1 MALFHVMALDKS
13 NALDLRLENRAAHLE
28 WAKAAGDTVRMAGPL
43 LADDGESFVGS
54 VFLIEAESEEAL
66 KAFQAEDPYI
76 KAGLFQTVDIRPFKL
91 VISN

>member
-1 MALFHVMALDKS
+1 MALFHVMALDKPD
-13 NALDLRLENRAAHLE
+13 ALDLRLENRAAHLE

-66 KAFQAEDPYI
+66 KAFQAEDPYV

>member
-1 MALFHVMALDKS
+1 MALFHVMALDKPD
-13 NALDLRLENRAAHLE
+13 ALDLRLENRAAHLE

-43 LADDGESFVGS
+43 LADDGESFIGS

-66 KAFQAEDPYI
+66 KAFQAEDPYV

>member
-1 MALFHVMALDKS
+1 MALFHVMALDKPG
-13 NALDLRLENRAAHLE
+13 ALDLRLENRAAHLE

-43 LADDGESFVGS
+43 LADDGESFIGS
-54 VFLIEAESEEAL
+54 VFLIEAESEETL
-66 KAFQAEDPYI
+66 KAFQADDPYV

>member
-1 MALFHVMALDKS
+1 MALFHVMALDKPG
-13 NALDLRLENRAAHLE
+13 ALDLRLENRAAHLE

-43 LADDGESFVGS
+43 LADDGESFIGS

-66 KAFQAEDPYI
+66 KAFQAEDPYV
-76 KAGLFQTVDIRPFKL
+76 KAGLFQTVDFRPFKL

>member
-1 MALFHVMALDKS
+1 MALFHVMALDKPD
-13 NALDLRLENRAAHLE
+13 ALDLRLENRAAHLE

-66 KAFQAEDPYI
+66 KAIQAEDPYV

>member
-1 MALFHVMALDKS
+1 MPLFHVMALDKPD
-13 NALDLRLENRAAHLE
+13 ALDLRLENRAAHLE

-43 LADDGESFVGS
+43 LADDGESFIGS

-66 KAFQAEDPYI
+66 KAFQAEDPYV

>member
-1 MALFHVMALDKS
+1 MALFHVMALDKPG
-13 NALDLRLENRAAHLE
+13 ALDLRLENRAAHLE
-28 WAKAAGDTVRMAGPL
+28 WAKAASDTVRMAGPL
-43 LADDGESFVGS
+43 LADDGESFIGS

-66 KAFQAEDPYI
+66 KAFQADDPYV

>member
-1 MALFHVMALDKS
+1 MALFHVMAFDKPG
-13 NALDLRLENRAAHLE
+13 ALDLRLENRAAHLE

-43 LADDGESFVGS
+43 LANDGESFIGS
-54 VFLIEAESEEAL
+54 AFLIEAESEEAL
-66 KAFQAEDPYI
+66 KAFQAEDPYV

>member
-1 MALFHVMALDKS
+1 MALFHVIALDKPD
-13 NALDLRLENRAAHLE
+13 ALDLRLENRAAHLE
-28 WAKAAGDTVRMAGPL
+28 WAKAAGETVRMAGPL
-43 LADDGESFVGS
+43 LADDGESFIGS

-66 KAFQAEDPYI
+66 KAFQAEDPYV

>member
-1 MALFHVMALDKS
+1 MALFHVMALDKPG
-13 NALDLRLENRAAHLE
+13 ALDLRLENRAAHLE

-43 LADDGESFVGS
+43 LADDGESFIGS

-66 KAFQAEDPYI
+66 KAFQAEDPCV

>member
-1 MALFHVMALDKS
+1 MALFHVIALDKPD
-13 NALDLRLENRAAHLE
+13 ALDLRLENRAAHLE
-28 WAKAAGDTVRMAGPL
+28 WAKSAGETVRMAGPL
-43 LADDGESFVGS
+43 LADDGESFIGS

-66 KAFQAEDPYI
+66 KAFQAEDPYV

>member
-1 MALFHVMALDKS
+1 MALFHVMALDKPG
-13 NALDLRLENRAAHLE
+13 ALDLRLENRAAHLE

-43 LADDGESFVGS
+43 LSDDGESFIGS
-54 VFLIEAESEEAL
+54 VFLIEAENEEAL
-66 KAFQAEDPYI
+66 KAFQAEDPYV

>member
-1 MALFHVMALDKS
+1 MALFHVIALDKPD
-13 NALDLRLENRAAHLE
+13 ALDLRLENRAAHLE
-28 WAKAAGDTVRMAGPL
+28 WAKAAGETVRMAGPL

-54 VFLIEAESEEAL
+54 VFLIEADSEEAL
-66 KAFQAEDPYI
+66 KAFQAEDPYV

>member
-1 MALFHVMALDKS
+1 MALFHVMALDKPG
-13 NALDLRLENRAAHLE
+13 ALDLRLENRAAHLE

-43 LADDGESFVGS
+43 LADDGESFIGS

-66 KAFQAEDPYI
+66 KAFQAEDPYV